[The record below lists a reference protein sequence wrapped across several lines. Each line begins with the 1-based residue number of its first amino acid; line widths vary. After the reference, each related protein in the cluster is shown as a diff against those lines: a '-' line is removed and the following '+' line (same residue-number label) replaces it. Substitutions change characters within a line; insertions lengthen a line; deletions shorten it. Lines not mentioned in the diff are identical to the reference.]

1 MVFRSTRDIMRFS
14 CITCISL
21 PVGFVVLVTCMV
33 DCPHPKALLETAGL
47 GGYDLFSIGTQCA
60 KCRLKVNSGT
70 LLWWNHRILKAIF
83 IVMMHNVDYWS
94 AALRLSIQ
102 LNVNNLF

>member
-47 GGYDLFSIGTQCA
+47 GAMIYSVLGHSAQNADLKLIVALYYGGITEFS
-60 KCRLKVNSGT
+60 KPFL
-70 LLWWNHRILKAIF
+70 
-83 IVMMHNVDYWS
+83 
-94 AALRLSIQ
+94 
-102 LNVNNLF
+102 